1 MSELKD
7 QPIDQGVRKRTQY
20 QDSQRKRLALS
31 IEREDGGELSLPI
44 AVDMRSHDEE
54 ENIQQNTLLAVM
66 PLARLPGHSAYNE
79 APKGALPRSGRI
91 YVFQNGKLWREVL
104 CDGQGNMK
112 DVDLAYWRK
121 QAENKAPADDRRS
134 VGKQQQILL
143 IPILVQ
149 GQSVANN
156 YLMAYSEK
164 PWTWEYIQWL
174 EADQNRVK
182 SRAQNVG
189 FAWSAAVVGQGQ
201 WRPTQAMPA
210 VVISAQTEGY
220 RPRDFSIESLLGDP
234 SLFTPSLGSLPS
246 NEMSSRMQMRLEEL
260 ATATQNPPPQPLPTL
275 EAGKD
280 VLAERNMRAYPR
292 LVGLM
297 LDDPLFALRHAC
309 AQARLAESY
318 LLTLN
323 ALVPHRPNGQYAHA
337 LYSSV
342 LQSPSSP
349 LSKLKKHLHLEQLQ
363 DTVFDGERKVARNH
377 LASQLQRLTD
387 LLSDVPLAAS
397 LWDWQYTHDERLL
410 EPYLLFSDIFTTL
423 GKLPEHIDTL
433 SQAGASNPLQGRIA
447 QLSDRLLSGHHPIT
461 QPFLAKVDGALP
473 EAVKRLV
480 ALATQKREPDPQRLG
495 MSSLLHI
502 ANIDPQDTDKGLVY
516 KNLHALIDDFTTT
529 FALAVLTQVQRLNA
543 ANVTVAIQF
552 NRLFGPTLAVLDK
565 LSPNWHGIQ
574 LVTESQARASNLR
587 ILGVQ
592 GEGLRNGL
600 TVSERAAIT
609 RKNYLY
615 LNINNPQGQIVAS
628 TSPRQVGQGLPNHG
642 SGVIIAAPADHPEVA
657 KYSAWKH
664 AVASK
669 LDTTAKYPT
678 IPLIAVA
685 CAMYNLSA
693 QVEGMKSLRKE
704 AGDGAWRYEVGNFS
718 AYMDLATASGNL
730 SKYILSGEH
739 RLVSLIDK
747 PRLNISKFSP
757 RWAANLAEQTGNT
770 RLPVLRALSG
780 SAMFVS
786 SVVTAWDAKRAWHQG
801 DRDAALAY
809 GVAAAGGAAWT
820 AYAFGMCINPIV
832 LVAGAVLFIGG
843 NIVAGWLV
851 DSDIEALMKNGP
863 FGKDHGQTSML
874 DKVFGDDQRF
884 AHLSDPKVAYQ
895 QLIGILGRPVIQV
908 SRVGD
913 WLDQTPPSVRSG
925 LGALNRQRAPLN
937 NGLECRKVSAQPF
950 ERDDWAVR
958 VHSPLLGMFDAQ
970 HFQFYA
976 REEVAV
982 LPFTG
987 AFNVERRDQR
997 TIEEAELTA
1006 HPLDNASVL
1015 YILPKQFP
1023 VMTQTPL
1030 QRHAQKVTQ
1039 RLKVFGQFRLAK
1051 EAGHSDELVL
1061 PQPSPKTWRPYQP
1074 AFSRPPAPNTQPD
1087 EAPYWQIETQEFKV

>member
-1 MSELKD
+1 MSELMD
-7 QPIDQGVRKRTQY
+7 HPIDQGVRKRTQY
-20 QDSQRKRLALS
+20 DDAQRKRLALS

-66 PLARLPGHSAYNE
+66 PLARLPGHNAYNDT
-79 APKGALPRSGRI
+79 PKGALPRSGRI
-91 YVFQNGKLWREVL
+91 YVFQSGKLWREVL
-104 CDGQGNMK
+104 CDGRGNMK
-112 DVDLAYWRK
+112 DVDLAHWRK

-210 VVISAQTEGY
+210 VVIGAQTEGY

-260 ATATQNPPPQPLPTL
+260 AAATQSQPPQPLPTL

-280 VLAERNMRAYPR
+280 VLVDRNLRSYPR

-342 LQSPSSP
+342 MQSPNSP
-349 LSKLKKHLHLEQLQ
+349 LGKLKTHLHLEQLQ

-423 GKLPEHIDTL
+423 GKLPEHIDAL
-433 SQAGASNPLQGRIA
+433 AQAGSSNALQGRIA
-447 QLSDRLLSGHHPIT
+447 QLSDRLLSGRHPIT
-461 QPFLAKVDGALP
+461 QPFLAKADGALP
-473 EAVKRLV
+473 EPVNRLV
-480 ALATQKREPDPQRLG
+480 ALAAKKREPDPQRLG
-495 MSSLLHI
+495 MSSLLHV
-502 ANIDPQDTDKGLVY
+502 ANIDPQDADKGLIY
-516 KNLHALIDDFTTT
+516 KNLHSLIDDFTTT
-529 FALAVLTQVQRLNA
+529 FSMAVLTQIQRLNA
-543 ANVTVAIQF
+543 ADVTVAIRF
-552 NRLFGPTLAVLDK
+552 NRLFGPTLGVLDK
-565 LSPNWHGIQ
+565 LSPSWHGIQ
-574 LVTESQARASNLR
+574 LVTESQAQAANLR
-587 ILGVQ
+587 ILGIQ

-615 LNINNPQGQIVAS
+615 LNINNPQGQVVAS
-628 TSPRQVGQGLPNHG
+628 TSPRQVGHGLPNHG

-664 AVASK
+664 AVANK
-669 LDTTAKYPT
+669 LDTAARSPSM
-678 IPLIAVA
+678 PLVAVA
-685 CAMYNLSA
+685 CAMYNLNV
-693 QVEGMKSLRKE
+693 QVEGMKSLQRE
-704 AGDGAWRYEVGNFS
+704 VGDGRRRYVAGYAS
-718 AYMDLATASGNL
+718 AAADLMVASGNL
-730 SKYILSGEH
+730 SKFVLGGEH
-739 RLVSLIDK
+739 QLVTLLNK
-747 PRLNISKFSP
+747 PRVDVYRFST
-757 RWAANLAEQTGNT
+757 RWAINLTEQTGNP
-770 RLPVLRALSG
+770 RLPILRALSG
-780 SAMFVS
+780 GAML
-786 SVVTAWDAKRAWHQG
+786 VTTLITVWDAKRAWNQG
-801 DRDAALAY
+801 DRDAALVY

-820 AYAFGMCINPIV
+820 AYALGMCINPVV
-832 LVAGAVLFIGG
+832 LVAGAMLFIGG

-863 FGKDHGQTSML
+863 FGRDHGQTSML

-908 SRVGD
+908 SRLGD
-913 WLDQTPPSVRSG
+913 WLDQAPRSVRSR
-925 LGALNRQRAPLN
+925 LGTLNGQRAPLN
-937 NGLECRKVSAQPF
+937 TGLECRRASAQPF
-950 ERDDWAVR
+950 EREDWAVR

-976 REEVAV
+976 REEVAA

-987 AFNVERRDQR
+987 VFNVERLEQR
-997 TIEEAELTA
+997 TINEAKLTG
-1006 HPLDNASVL
+1006 HPLDNTSVL

-1030 QRHAQKVTQ
+1030 QRHAQKITQ

-1051 EAGHSDELVL
+1051 ASDRSDELVL

-1087 EAPYWQIETQEFKV
+1087 DAPYWQVEIQEFKV